1 MGSEIVPAQSGKA
14 VLSEGLCSR
23 MKEWRRDLHRHPE
36 LGFTE
41 TRTGRFVASELRA
54 AGIEV
59 HEGVGGTGVV
69 GVLRRGNGSG
79 RIGIRADMD
88 ALPITEQNDF
98 AYRSG
103 EPGKMHACGHDG
115 HTTMLLG
122 AAAHLAAR
130 GNFDGTAVF
139 IFQPDEENG
148 RGARAMI
155 EDGLFDRFPVDA
167 VYGLHNL
174 PGLEAGRIAV
184 RSGPVMAC
192 EDTFR
197 IDITGKGA
205 HAAMPHKGIDPIVTG
220 SQVVMALQTIVSRQ
234 LNPLDD
240 AVVSVTDFK
249 TNGARNVIPGEVTIT
264 GDARS
269 FTPEVSGMIEAT
281 MKRIVSGLCDAN
293 GALSKVSYNREF
305 TATINATREA
315 DIVATVAADI
325 AGADNLDADCAP
337 LMASDDFGAML
348 EQRPGAYFF
357 LGNGT
362 DGSHGRALHN
372 PAYDFNDGILARGAE
387 VWVRLVETQLSA

>member
-1 MGSEIVPAQSGKA
+1 MPAQSGKA

-23 MKEWRRDLHRHPE
+23 MKEWRRDLHQHPE

-59 HEGVGGTGVV
+59 HEGVGGTGLV

-122 AAAHLAAR
+122 AAAHLAAH

-269 FTPEVSGMIEAT
+269 FTPEVSGMIEAN
-281 MKRIVSGLCDAN
+281 MKRIVSGVCDAN

-305 TATINATREA
+305 TATINTTREA

-325 AGADNLDADCAP
+325 TGADNLDPDCAP

-372 PAYDFNDGILARGAE
+372 PLYDFNDGILARGAE
-387 VWVRLVETQLSA
+387 VWVHLVETQLST